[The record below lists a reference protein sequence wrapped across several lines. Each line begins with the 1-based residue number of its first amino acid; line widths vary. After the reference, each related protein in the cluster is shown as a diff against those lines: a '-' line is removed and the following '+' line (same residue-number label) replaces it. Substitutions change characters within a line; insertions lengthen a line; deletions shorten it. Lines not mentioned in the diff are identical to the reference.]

1 MGRSDIFQWDITGSR
16 WKWTENL
23 VTFWPP
29 FIQITLFFFHWS
41 INKFICPQ
49 IKKLCLV
56 PSLDCDISL
65 TKILSRTC
73 LVSIYYS
80 SIQTKL
86 ACWRSNRRNI
96 DIGIILHFYT
106 ISTGCFL
113 KLVAIFD
120 LIYVRYIVW
129 WRHFSNNI
137 TLDELPPKDIQ
148 KRNP

>member
-1 MGRSDIFQWDITGSR
+1 MKMNRKFSNCLATFYSDNF
-16 WKWTENL
+16 
-23 VTFWPP
+23 VY
-29 FIQITLFFFHWS
+29 FHWS

-113 KLVAIFD
+113 ELVAIFD